1 MYICRFFNIR
11 KILSFINLPQS
22 CIYFTCEN
30 WGENWHEIDMSNSS
44 KIEWNSG
51 ELLTIYCGDKIN
63 GDEVCIGMKRATYL
77 VCSLKDVLIIPF

>member
-1 MYICRFFNIR
+1 
-11 KILSFINLPQS
+11 
-22 CIYFTCEN
+22 
-30 WGENWHEIDMSNSS
+30 MSNSS